1 MDISK
6 ISAGKD
12 VPNNVNVI
20 VEIPQG
26 GAPIKYE
33 VDKDSGAVFVD
44 RIVNTAMFYPFNYG
58 FIPHT
63 LSEDGDPVDVCI
75 LAPYAFAPGS
85 VCAVRP
91 IGLLEMEDEL
101 GVDEKIIAVPNDKV
115 YPLYKDV
122 ESLDDL
128 PPLVLD
134 QVRHFFE
141 HYKDLE
147 KGKWVKLKE
156 WRGKD
161 IALKAI
167 LDGQDRAK

>member
-12 VPNNVNVI
+12 LPNNVNVI

-26 GAPIKYE
+26 GNPIKYE
-33 VDKDSGAVFVD
+33 FDKDAGAILVD
-44 RIVNTAMFYPFNYG
+44 RIVNTPMSYPFNYG

-75 LAPYAFAPGS
+75 IAPYAFVPGS
-85 VCAVRP
+85 VCPVRP
-91 IGLLEMEDEL
+91 IGLLEMEDEAGL
-101 GVDEKIIAVPNDKV
+101 DEKIIAVPDDKT

-122 ESLDDL
+122 QSIDDL
-128 PPLVLD
+128 PQLVLD
-134 QVRHFFE
+134 QIRHFFE

-156 WRGKD
+156 WRGRD
-161 IALKAI
+161 VALQAI
-167 LDGQDRAK
+167 LDGKKRAK

>member
-6 ISAGKD
+6 IPAGKD
-12 VPNNVNVI
+12 IPHIVNAI

-26 GAPIKYE
+26 GSPIKYE
-33 VDKDSGAVFVD
+33 IDKESSAVFVD
-44 RIVNTAMFYPFNYG
+44 RIVNTPMFYPFNYA

-75 LAPYAFAPGS
+75 IAPFSFAPGS
-85 VCAVRP
+85 VCPVRP
-91 IGLLEMEDEL
+91 IGMLEMEDES
-101 GVDEKIIAVPNDKV
+101 GIDEKIIAVPHDKI

-122 ESLDDL
+122 ESIDDL
-128 PPLVLD
+128 PQLVLD
-134 QVRHFFE
+134 QIRHFFE

-147 KGKWVKLKE
+147 AGKWVKLKE

-161 IALKAI
+161 EALKAI
-167 LDGQDRAK
+167 LDGVSRAS